1 MSADQPQPTGPATP
15 PPAPEPE
22 KKKSGGASLGALI
35 GIGIAVV
42 LLSFLASFLGARFAQ
57 SSETASEPTPTPLS
71 SAEYVAAIEEIL
83 PAGSAV
89 RAGTGVPEAG
99 KGYEGD
105 VYIDLATSDVY
116 VFRDGNWVLAGNI
129 RQNAAENLTGETGPP
144 GETGA
149 SGAPGAPGT
158 QLLLGTG
165 EPANDTCTV
174 DGDIYLDTAAWLFYQ
189 CGAGTWTQF
198 GPPPA
203 ADEQS
208 PSPSPSESDDD

>member
-1 MSADQPQPTGPATP
+1 MPAMSADQAQPTSPATP
-15 PPAPEPE
+15 PPAGEPP
-22 KKKSGGASLGALI
+22 KKKSGGASIGALI
-35 GIGIAVV
+35 GIGVGVV
-42 LLSFLASFLGARFAQ
+42 LLSFVASFLGASLARSTDAAA
-57 SSETASEPTPTPLS
+57 TPTPTPLS
-71 SAEYVAAIEEIL
+71 SAEYVAAIEDIL

-99 KGYEGD
+99 KGFEGD

-116 VFRDGNWVLAGNI
+116 VFRDGSWVLAGNI
-129 RQNAAENLTGETGPP
+129 RQNAAENLTGETGPA

-165 EPANDTCTV
+165 EPAADTCTV

-189 CGAGTWTQF
+189 CAAGAWTQF
-198 GPPPA
+198 GPPAEGEPT
-203 ADEQS
+203 
-208 PSPSPSESDDD
+208 PSPSPSE

>member
-1 MSADQPQPTGPATP
+1 MSVDQPPPTVPSSP
-15 PPAPEPE
+15 PTTAESP
-22 KKKSGGASLGALI
+22 KKKSGGASVGALI
-35 GIGIAVV
+35 GIGAGVVV
-42 LLSFLASFLGARFAQ
+42 LSFVASFLGASLARSTDAAA
-57 SSETASEPTPTPLS
+57 TPTPTPLS
-71 SAEYVAAIEEIL
+71 SAEYVDAIEDIL

-99 KGYEGD
+99 KGFEGD
-105 VYIDLATSDVY
+105 VYIDLSTSDVY

-165 EPANDTCTV
+165 TPADDTCTV
-174 DGDIYLDTAAWLFYQ
+174 DGDIYLDTEAWLFYQ
-189 CGAGTWTQF
+189 CAAGAWTQF
-198 GPPPA
+198 GPPTD
-203 ADEQS
+203 DE
-208 PSPSPSESDDD
+208 PTPTPSPSE

>member
-1 MSADQPQPTGPATP
+1 MSADQPPPSTPSTPTSTP
-15 PPAPEPE
+15 PPGAEPE
-22 KKKSGGASLGALI
+22 KKSGGASLGALI
-35 GIGIAVV
+35 GIGVGVV
-42 LLSFLASFLGARFAQ
+42 LLSFLASFLGASLARNNA
-57 SSETASEPTPTPLS
+57 EEATPTPTPLS
-71 SAEYVAAIEEIL
+71 SADYVAAIEDIL

-89 RAGTGVPEAG
+89 RAGTGVPESG

-116 VFRDGNWVLAGNI
+116 VFRDGDWVLAGNI

-165 EPANDTCTV
+165 TPDDETCTV
-174 DGDIYLDTAAWLFYQ
+174 DGDIYLDTEAWLFYQ
-189 CGAGTWTQF
+189 CAAGAWTQF

-203 ADEQS
+203 DEEPT
-208 PSPSPSESDDD
+208 PSESPSE

>member
-1 MSADQPQPTGPATP
+1 MSAEQPQPPTP
-15 PPAPEPE
+15 PASPPPEAAEPP
-22 KKKSGGASLGALI
+22 KKSGASVGALI
-35 GIGIAVV
+35 GIGVAVV
-42 LLSFLASFLGARFAQ
+42 LLSFLASFLGASLAR
-57 SSETASEPTPTPLS
+57 SNDTAEPTPTPKS
-71 SAEYVAAIEEIL
+71 SAEYVAAIEDIL

-165 EPANDTCTV
+165 APANDTCTV

-198 GPPPA
+198 GPP
-203 ADEQS
+203 ADDSPS
-208 PSPSPSESDDD
+208 PSPSPSESDED